1 MEDNKLQDSSN
12 NSIWQPLGIVGSFA
26 LNFFYAYFVFLLA
39 SSNSLSG
46 VYFVVPYF
54 FIAFIWIYIF
64 LSRFDKSVRKTA
76 HISLLLPWAFL
87 ALILIPQ
94 FNDEPWSV
102 TLFIIAFAV
111 LILMKYPGEFVARN
125 IKNHKSNKS

>member
-1 MEDNKLQDSSN
+1 MEDNIPQNSN
-12 NSIWQPLGIVGSFA
+12 NNYKWQPLAVVGSFV
-26 LNFFYAYFVFLLA
+26 LNFFYAYFVFMLA

-46 VYFVVPYF
+46 TFFVVPYF

-64 LSRFDKSVRKTA
+64 LSRFDKSIRKAA

-102 TLFIIAFAV
+102 TLFIIAFSV
-111 LILMKYPGEFVARN
+111 LILMKYPGEFVAKN
-125 IKNHKSNKS
+125 IRNHKSNKS